1 MYERKD
7 STSEPNDI
15 TDETETSS
23 IMRIKKEDPD
33 KKPNYNASIKSE
45 QPDTV
50 LYLREINKYPDTS
63 TLFVDFF
70 FPTLFSLL
78 SLFFSLFYSSCLV
91 YTCHHP
97 LRFHLLQSL

>member
-7 STSEPNDI
+7 FTSEPNDI

-33 KKPNYNASIKSE
+33 KKPNYNTSIKSE

-50 LYLREINKYPDTS
+50 LYLREINKYPDT
-63 TLFVDFF
+63 FYPFRW
-70 FPTLFSLL
+70 FSSFLIYC
-78 SLFFSLFYSSCLV
+78 S
-91 YTCHHP
+91 
-97 LRFHLLQSL
+97 